1 MNNELVKTE
10 VDGAMM
16 VIAINRPQVRNAI
29 DLATTE
35 ALAAALDELDARQ
48 DIAVG
53 ILTGSEGFFCAGM
66 DLKAFARGERPVI
79 KGRGFGGLTEA
90 PPQKP
95 LIAAVEGVAFGGGF
109 ELALACDLIV
119 AASDSKFGLPEV
131 KRGLLAAGGG
141 LLRLPRRLPYHLA
154 MELILTGAAFDAAQA
169 QAWGLVSRVAPPG
182 SALTQARELAAEIA
196 ANGPMAVRASKY
208 LVTQSDEWTLKESF
222 PNQREI
228 VGQVMASDDAKEGA
242 IAFAEKRAPV
252 WTGR

>member
-1 MNNELVKTE
+1 MSNELVKTQ
-10 VDGAMM
+10 VGDGVM
-16 VIAINRPQVRNAI
+16 VIAINRPEVRNAV

-35 ALAAALDELDARQ
+35 ALAAVLDELDARD

-53 ILTGSEGFFCAGM
+53 ILTGSGGYFCAGM

-90 PPQKP
+90 PPRKP

-119 AASDSKFGLPEV
+119 AASDCKFGLPEV

-141 LLRLPRRLPYHLA
+141 VLRLPRRLPYHLA
-154 MELILTGAAFDAAQA
+154 MELILTGAAFDASQA
-169 QAWGLVSRVAPPG
+169 QTWGLVSRVAPPG
-182 SALTQARELAAEIA
+182 SALSHARELAAEIA

-228 VGQVMASDDAKEGA
+228 VMQVMTSDDAKEGA
-242 IAFAEKRAPV
+242 TAFAEKRAPV

>member
-1 MNNELVKTE
+1 MSEELVNTQ
-10 VDGAMM
+10 VGDGVM
-16 VIAINRPQVRNAI
+16 VIAINRPEVRNAV

-35 ALAAALDELDARQ
+35 ALAAALDELDAR
-48 DIAVG
+48 DDVVVG
-53 ILTGSEGFFCAGM
+53 ILTGSGGYFCAGM

-141 LLRLPRRLPYHLA
+141 VLRLPRRLPYHLA
-154 MELILTGAAFDAAQA
+154 MELILTGATFTAAQA
-169 QAWGLVSRVAPPG
+169 QTWGLVSRIAAPG
-182 SALTQARELAAEIA
+182 SALSRARELAAEIA
-196 ANGPMAVRASKY
+196 ANGPLAVRASKY

-222 PNQREI
+222 PNQRDI
-228 VGQVMASDDAKEGA
+228 VTQVMASDDAKEGA
-242 IAFAEKRAPV
+242 AAFAEKRAPV
-252 WTGR
+252 WAGR

>member
-1 MNNELVKTE
+1 MSELVKTE
-10 VDGAMM
+10 VADGVM
-16 VIAINRPQVRNAI
+16 VIAINRPEVRNAV
-29 DLATTE
+29 DLSTTE
-35 ALAAALDELDARQ
+35 AMAAAFDELDAR
-48 DIAVG
+48 DDVTVG
-53 ILTGSEGFFCAGM
+53 ILTGSGGFFCAGM

-95 LIAAVEGVAFGGGF
+95 LIAAVEGVALGGGF

-131 KRGLLAAGGG
+131 KRGLIAAGGG
-141 LLRLPRRLPYHLA
+141 VLRLPRRLPYHRA

-169 QAWGLVSRVAPPG
+169 QTWGLVSRVSAPG
-182 SALTQARELAAEIA
+182 SALTQARELAGEIA
-196 ANGPMAVRASKY
+196 ANGPLAIRASKY

-222 PNQREI
+222 PNQRDI
-228 VGQVMASDDAKEGA
+228 VGQLMSSDDAKEGA
-242 IAFAEKRAPV
+242 KAFAEKRAPV